1 MLQIANFGEENIQ
14 VQGLREELI
23 GVECARIQA
32 AARNANTWYWS
43 KRVGAR
49 LAGTRTT
56 VMRGCRLNVSS
67 TLVLSSVTEW
77 PAASAARTTS

>member
-32 AARNANTWYWS
+32 ATENSTRQGRRQS
-43 KRVGAR
+43 K
-49 LAGTRTT
+49 
-56 VMRGCRLNVSS
+56 
-67 TLVLSSVTEW
+67 
-77 PAASAARTTS
+77 P